1 MHFIQ
6 EEKTMLPIIAI
17 VIGGL
22 VILTRLPLVIWPD
35 KTKELFGRALDVQP
49 LVSLIGLLMMGLG
62 LLTAY
67 AAASETFAIEIVM
80 WVIAAIM
87 FVFGMLYVVIPQ
99 LPKQL
104 WDKIAVPRSR
114 GVLRTMAGAGVL
126 VGLFVLVLGLT
137 WMMQGD
143 QRPATMPAAAI
154 APGIEEAVK
163 QNGEQIAEL
172 RESFPGI
179 KQEAW
184 ENSKQIAALRGSL
197 PAVKQEASEN
207 GKQIAALRKSLE
219 DLRREVKGLRD
230 EIKSERAPR
239 VIER

>member
-1 MHFIQ
+1 
-6 EEKTMLPIIAI
+6 MLPIIAI

-35 KTKELFGRALDVQP
+35 KTKELFGRALDAQP
-49 LVSLIGLLMMGLG
+49 LVSVIGLLMVGLG
-62 LLTAY
+62 LLIAY
-67 AAASETFAIEIVM
+67 AAASETFAIEVVM
-80 WVIAAIM
+80 WVIGAVM
-87 FVFGMLYVVIPQ
+87 FVFGVLYVVVPQ

-143 QRPATMPAAAI
+143 QRSATMPPAAI
-154 APGIEEAVK
+154 APGLEEAVK
-163 QNGEQIAEL
+163 QNGEQIGEL
-172 RESFPGI
+172 RES
-179 KQEAW
+179 
-184 ENSKQIAALRGSL
+184 L
-197 PAVKQEASEN
+197 PAIKQEASEN
-207 GKQIAALRKSLE
+207 AEQIAALRKSLE

-230 EIKSERAPR
+230 EIKSERTPR
-239 VIER
+239 VIEQ